1 MSETLGSRIT
11 FGIVAGIARPL
22 LNVLLSK
29 RWEGFEYQPTGGY
42 IACPNHLTEIDPLV
56 VGHAV
61 YGAGRLPRFLAKESL
76 FKIPV
81 VGMVLRKTRQI
92 PVARSSKGA
101 NASLEAARELIADG
115 GVAIVYPEGT
125 LTRDPDLWPMRGRT
139 GAARLALQTGAPV
152 VPVAHWGAQ
161 ELLPRYAKKLHVF
174 PRKRVVVRMGP
185 PVDLEDLR
193 GKPLTKSVLV
203 EATDRIMRA
212 VTREM
217 EGLRGESA
225 PAELWDPAAKGQ
237 KLTGRD
243 FESGSGPSEA
253 TK

>member
-29 RWEGFEYQPTGGY
+29 RWEGFEHQPTGGY

-101 NASLEAARELIADG
+101 NASLQAAQELISND

-193 GKPLTKSVLV
+193 GKPLTKTVLL

-212 VTREM
+212 VSAEM
-217 EGLRGESA
+217 ESLRGETA
-225 PAELWDPAAKGQ
+225 PAELWDPAAQGQ

-243 FESGSGPSEA
+243 FESGPSGAAPQ
-253 TK
+253 